1 MRTENRKE
9 SGGELSGKSDPC
21 AQGARY
27 DAGGAGGK
35 AEHLAAGGEQVGNG
49 SFPNKRI
56 LRNNLCL
63 PACRVLMYKKMT
75 LEI

>member
-1 MRTENRKE
+1 MGTENRKE

-35 AEHLAAGGEQVGNG
+35 AEHLAAGGEQVGDRP
-49 SFPNKRI
+49 FLYLK
-56 LRNNLCL
+56 
-63 PACRVLMYKKMT
+63 T
-75 LEI
+75 

>member
-49 SFPNKRI
+49 SFP
-56 LRNNLCL
+56 
-63 PACRVLMYKKMT
+63 
-75 LEI
+75 